1 MDQILLLDCLIN
13 KKMRDDN
20 SAAEFVSGGDN
31 RNVDVI
37 QTSKQPTP
45 ERNFNQ
51 NSLMSAI
58 NQLPRD
64 GTNSLLLAVLTHTL
78 RVPVAWSFVPS
89 TLQPNASDRKSVV

>member
-51 NSLMSAI
+51 NSLI
-58 NQLPRD
+58 RN
-64 GTNSLLLAVLTHTL
+64 L
-78 RVPVAWSFVPS
+78 RTIFWIWHIIKV
-89 TLQPNASDRKSVV
+89 